1 MSRSVHPFVTKR
13 LGFDALDGVRAPS
26 PQLLYSVG
34 GWPMIQLNDS
44 ESLVSVQQVFS
55 DHRARAPTGHT
66 NLVRSPCMGPN
77 PYSGW
82 RSGGLGVDK
91 NLRKV
96 KKSIFA
102 ISFCFDPTSL
112 GESPA
117 TSYAAS
123 RPPSHP
129 LTHLNPSLRLHT
141 HPLPSARWGHKQN
154 FRKFSENLQKLK
166 NQNCPILIK
175 RVPRGLRPRPTRPP
189 GLYRTPDPPN
199 PSPTLHIRPLSSA
212 KVGTAWT

>member
-1 MSRSVHPFVTKR
+1 M
-13 LGFDALDGVRAPS
+13 A
-26 PQLLYSVG
+26 G
-34 GWPMIQLNDS
+34 GWI
-44 ESLVSVQQVFS
+44 
-55 DHRARAPTGHT
+55 
-66 NLVRSPCMGPN
+66 
-77 PYSGW
+77 W
-82 RSGGLGVDK
+82 RSGGGK
-91 NLRKV
+91 NLRKIQ
-96 KKSIFA
+96 KSIFA

-141 HPLPSARWGHKQN
+141 HPLPSARWGTALDIIRK

-175 RVPRGLRPRPTRPP
+175 RVPQGLRPRPTRPLSHP
-189 GLYRTPDPPN
+189 LTHLTPHRRCTSAL
-199 PSPTLHIRPLSSA
+199 SPQQRW
-212 KVGTAWT
+212 GTAWT